1 MAAIELAQALALLLA
16 DEAVAIPTE
25 TVYGLAANARS
36 AAAIARIY
44 ALKGRPS
51 THPVIVHVTG
61 ADALGRWAS
70 HVPPAALAL
79 ATAFWPGPLT
89 LVLPRAPAV
98 LDAVTGGQDTVA
110 LRCPDHPLAL
120 ALLEAC
126 ALQGIDGLAAP
137 SANRFGHV
145 SPTTRAHVEAEFGAD
160 FPVMDGGACRVGIE
174 STIVDLSGAA
184 PRILRPGMLDRAT
197 LAEILHLAPQAA
209 AKDAPRVSGSL
220 AAHYAPATAL
230 QLVPPESLPARA
242 AACIEQGLKIAVL
255 ARISR
260 EQSQDATP
268 KARWWS
274 LPGEP
279 AAYAQVLYARLREA
293 DALAQDL
300 ILVEALPETVD
311 WAGPRDRLARAAHGA
326 GRRTFSSSND
336 RH

>member
-1 MAAIELAQALALLLA
+1 MAAIDLAQALALLLA

-36 AAAIARIY
+36 EKAVARSY
-44 ALKGRPS
+44 ALKGRPA

-61 ADALGRWAS
+61 ADALRRWVS
-70 HVPPAALAL
+70 HLPPAALAL
-79 ATAFWPGPLT
+79 AEAFWPGPLT

-98 LDAVTGGQDTVA
+98 LDAITGGQDTVA

-126 ALQGIDGLAAP
+126 ASHGIDGLAAP

-174 STIVDLSGAA
+174 STIVDLSAA
-184 PRILRPGMLDRAT
+184 EPRILRPGMLDRAT

-230 QLVPPESLPARA
+230 EVVSPDALPVRA
-242 AACIEQGLKIAVL
+242 AACLAQGLKIAVL

-260 EQSQDATP
+260 EQSQDVSRA
-268 KARWWS
+268 ALWWS
-274 LPGEP
+274 MPEEP
-279 AAYAQVLYARLREA
+279 AAYAQLLYARLREA

-300 ILVEALPETVD
+300 ILVEALPETLD

-326 GRRTFSSSND
+326 GRRTSPSSND